1 MNRAT
6 LHDSPAR
13 LVRAGDRPAKPVG
26 RGCPNG
32 QMIRKSL
39 CSGHGDLLYTEA
51 LALLSVG
58 QRSPMCSGMKQGP
71 TTAGQFVSRCEY
83 RSVRGSR
90 NIGMPNF
97 FKTAAT
103 SGCQKIS
110 KVPSERQSI
119 AIRTP
124 STGCWGW
131 ASQRA
136 TAMRSG
142 SVRKPVDGAAG
153 LAAGTRLDRGSV
165 LERAR
170 TKL

>member
-1 MNRAT
+1 LAEARAREQEAREKEAT
-6 LHDSPAR
+6 HDW
-13 LVRAGDRPAKPVG
+13 
-26 RGCPNG
+26 
-32 QMIRKSL
+32 
-39 CSGHGDLLYTEA
+39 LLAE
-51 LALLSVG
+51 L
-58 QRSPMCSGMKQGP
+58 QRQR
-71 TTAGQFVSRCEY
+71 FVSRCEY

-142 SVRKPVDGAAG
+142 SVRKLSMAPRALRQVLGWI
-153 LAAGTRLDRGSV
+153 RGSV